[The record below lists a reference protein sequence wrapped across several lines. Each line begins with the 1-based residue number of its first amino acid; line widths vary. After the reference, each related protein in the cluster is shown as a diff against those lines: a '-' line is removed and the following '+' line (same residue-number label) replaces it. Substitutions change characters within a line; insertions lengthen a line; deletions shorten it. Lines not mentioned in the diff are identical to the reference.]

1 MNGLQLKLFKTRLM
15 LIAVVLALVGIA
27 MGLHQLIR

>member
-1 MNGLQLKLFKTRLM
+1 MNHLQLKLFKTRLV
-15 LIAVVLALVGIA
+15 LLAVAIALVGIA